1 MAERLGFVRMQPVTI
16 LDAGC
21 GTGAALGE
29 LHARY
34 PDARLIGLDLAFN
47 MTLAARD
54 RAAATARS
62 ARSLLGRVLGPLAP
76 ARELRPWCICG
87 DIASLPIKPASID
100 LIWSNLTLQW
110 IGDPQ
115 KSFAEFRRVLRV
127 GGLLS
132 FTTFGPDTLKEL
144 RAAFLSADRA
154 THVGRFIDMH
164 DLGDM
169 LVHAG
174 FADPVMDMESLTL
187 TYADAIGLMRDLK
200 AIGAHNVTEGRPR
213 GLMGRQRW
221 RRMLAVH
228 LDGTFYCTRA
238 AVRMMTAQGA
248 GSIVCISSIAGLA
261 GIGPFH
267 YAAAKGGILGLV
279 RSLAR
284 DLGPIGI
291 RINAVSPGAIDAGM
305 TRTHKPEVVQAFVPT
320 VPLRRLGHARDIA
333 YAALHLA
340 SDESAYTTGQSLS
353 PNGGVVIA

>member
-1 MAERLGFVRMQPVTI
+1 MMPTERATGPMDLDRAQVRRAFERAAATYDEAAVLQREVGQRMAERLGFVRMQPVTI

-54 RAAATARS
+54 RAAAAARS

-200 AIGAHNVTEGRPR
+200 AIGAHNVTAGRPR
-213 GLMGRQRW
+213 ALVGRSRLKRMQDAYEAL
-221 RRMLAVH
+221 RRDDRLPATYEVIY
-228 LDGTFYCTRA
+228 GASWGAAGRRA
-238 AVRMMTAQGA
+238 AAAIAGEARIAP
-248 GSIVCISSIAGLA
+248 GSIRRAGA
-261 GIGPFH
+261 P
-267 YAAAKGGILGLV
+267 
-279 RSLAR
+279 
-284 DLGPIGI
+284 
-291 RINAVSPGAIDAGM
+291 
-305 TRTHKPEVVQAFVPT
+305 
-320 VPLRRLGHARDIA
+320 
-333 YAALHLA
+333 
-340 SDESAYTTGQSLS
+340 
-353 PNGGVVIA
+353 